1 MKYPR
6 CTIRGPELG
15 LQNLDWVEV
24 CGVSRRVFLPF
35 PNVSLLSNDFRL
47 IIRMNS
53 KRKARNSSDSSTCG
67 SSPVEKRARE
77 ILSSSNSSPERL
89 VVGNSE
95 VVEVVE
101 MPENLESKVDLILAR
116 LETMD
121 KKLENINTAV
131 SNLESKF
138 NKLEDRVVK
147 LEDAQST
154 TRNTFRE
161 MEDGLQEFN
170 TRVNEAKATGEKIK
184 ELCVNKC
191 KELENK
197 LLYAEVYQRRENL
210 RFYGIEETDGNENSL
225 KVLQSFLER
234 QCGIEPGIEFQRVH
248 RIGNPRRDGSPRAII
263 ARFLRYGDRELIFS
277 NAKKLKDTEY
287 RISADLPKEIVHRRK
302 LQSKKLVEA
311 RKAGKT
317 AFFSRAEPD
326 KLFIDGV
333 LNSI

>member
-1 MKYPR
+1 MP
-6 CTIRGPELG
+6 L
-15 LQNLDWVEV
+15 
-24 CGVSRRVFLPF
+24 
-35 PNVSLLSNDFRL
+35 PNVSFLSNVFRL
-47 IIRMNS
+47 IIRMNT
-53 KRKARNSSDSSTCG
+53 KRKARKSSSDSNTSG
-67 SSPVEKRARE
+67 NSPAEKRARE
-77 ILSSSNSSPERL
+77 ILSSSNSSPER
-89 VVGNSE
+89 SADTE
-95 VVEVVE
+95 VVKVVE
-101 MPENLESKVDLILAR
+101 MPENLEPKVDLILAR

-138 NKLEDRVVK
+138 NKLEGRVEK
-147 LEDAQST
+147 LENAQST

-170 TRVNEAKATGEKIK
+170 TQVNEAKASGEKIK
-184 ELCVNKC
+184 EHCESKC

-210 RFYGIEETDGNENSL
+210 RVFGIEETVAEDENSL

-234 QCGIEPGIEFQRVH
+234 RCGIEPGIEFQRVH
-248 RIGNPRRDGSPRAII
+248 RIGKPRGDGNPRAII

-277 NAKKLKDTEY
+277 KANMLKDTKY
-287 RISADLPKEIVHRRK
+287 RISADLPKEIVYRRK

-311 RKAGKT
+311 RKAGKI

-333 LNSI
+333 LNPI

>member
-1 MKYPR
+1 M
-6 CTIRGPELG
+6 
-15 LQNLDWVEV
+15 
-24 CGVSRRVFLPF
+24 SRRVFLPF
-35 PNVSLLSNDFRL
+35 PNVSLSSNDFRPV
-47 IIRMNS
+47 IRMNS
-53 KRKARNSSDSSTCG
+53 QRKARKRSDSSTSG

-95 VVEVVE
+95 VVEVIE

-170 TRVNEAKATGEKIK
+170 TRVKEAKATGEKT
-184 ELCVNKC
+184 LC
-191 KELENK
+191 E
-197 LLYAEVYQRRENL
+197 
-210 RFYGIEETDGNENSL
+210 
-225 KVLQSFLER
+225 
-234 QCGIEPGIEFQRVH
+234 
-248 RIGNPRRDGSPRAII
+248 
-263 ARFLRYGDRELIFS
+263 
-277 NAKKLKDTEY
+277 
-287 RISADLPKEIVHRRK
+287 
-302 LQSKKLVEA
+302 
-311 RKAGKT
+311 
-317 AFFSRAEPD
+317 
-326 KLFIDGV
+326 
-333 LNSI
+333 